1 MIVEHDFC
9 DLLADA
15 APVEP
20 EKVQLVALLRRLAA
34 GGGVMAGAATG
45 SATGE
50 QVASPAKA
58 TRRGTTDAIMMAT
71 TVDKQ
76 GLDPRQS
83 LPLCLLLAVDVI
95 VNKLGLYSHVMGYEL

>member
-50 QVASPAKA
+50 QLASPAKA
-58 TRRGTTDAIMMAT
+58 TRSGMTEAIMMAT
-71 TVDKQ
+71 RQTN
-76 GLDPRQS
+76 LNPRLRLALS
-83 LPLCLLLAVDVI
+83 LSWQQMSSSILFLI
-95 VNKLGLYSHVMGYEL
+95 